1 MAQMHPCIN
10 HPKALS
16 STMCFQCH
24 KPICRSCVVVMPQG
38 QFCSTQ
44 CSALYANMKAQL
56 AAARRPAPSKLVVA
70 GGVIMFVLALTLAYH
85 FAVGFLEQGEL
96 KENLVRFDVWETLLS
111 SATEKAEKLKQERK

>member
-44 CSALYANMKAQL
+44 CSAQYASMKAQL
-56 AAARRPAPSKLVVA
+56 ATARRPVPSKLALAA
-70 GGVIMFVLALTLAYH
+70 GAILLVLALTLVYH

-96 KENLVRFDVWETLLS
+96 KEKLGRFDVWEGLLS